1 MLRCCT
7 VCLVAL
13 QGWSLGHA
21 FSQAAPGLLP
31 SCLGL
36 ELIIVVSTVLAVTDL
51 TTTSYQ
57 LVAFASFVAR
67 PTGGEVVLVSAYGG
81 GAGRRSEPPAKE
93 SEAYPLALVEKRMRQ
108 EGRLLERQ
116 RQWFADRG
124 VRCRAEL
131 YEDGLWSEFVV
142 QSALRAQADLIMVG
156 FQLLMGSSDLPVS
169 EVRRMA
175 DEAPCPV
182 SVVRL
187 PSVSGFEGKTILER
201 S

>member
-1 MLRCCT
+1 M
-7 VCLVAL
+7 
-13 QGWSLGHA
+13 
-21 FSQAAPGLLP
+21 LP

-93 SEAYPLALVEKRMRQ
+93 SEAYPLALRVEKRMRQ

-187 PSVSGFEGKTILER
+187 PSVSGFEGRTILER